1 MMDDRRYDVLVAGAG
16 CGGICAALQAARQ
29 GASVLLVEREREIGG
44 TGVHSP
50 AVLICKFQRRDT
62 HEPINTGLHK
72 ELFGHAYAWRGEFD
86 DHDLLPT
93 YDPRVLARG
102 YRRLLAAEDNV
113 SVITS
118 CGVVGV
124 DLERDAGGQRITAAR
139 LADGSRVEP
148 RVAIDGTA
156 DGNLAAFAG
165 ADYWFGRDSD
175 GQPQGATLTF
185 GVSGFGRD
193 MLRRPDINTWG
204 GHYSLNR
211 ELNEVLEDARAAGV
225 APEGHF
231 GVGCFAYPDGR
242 TLLFNANHVY
252 GIDPRKPETVAAGY
266 AEAVKLVQHSFSTIR
281 RHPAFVD
288 ARLAFVSKRLG
299 VREGRRIVGDYVI
312 TGEDC
317 LGEARFDDAVAAGAY
332 DIDIHDPDGGPSQ
345 MRRIPNTQYY
355 HIPYRSLRAAGFTNL
370 LLGSRCISGDFVAHS
385 SYRVMS
391 TITAIGQAVGSA
403 AALAAQLYDG
413 DVRAVDAAGIRYEL
427 DRLGQWTEGARISPG
442 PRRAERDTA
451 SMLGAGGSRR

>member
-1 MMDDRRYDVLVAGAG
+1 MMDNRRCDVLVAGAG

-29 GASVLLVEREREIGG
+29 GARVLLVEREEEIGG

-50 AVLICKFQRRDT
+50 AVLICKFHRRDT
-62 HEPINTGLHK
+62 HEPINAGLHR
-72 ELFGHAYAWRGEFD
+72 ELFGHAYAWRGEFED
-86 DHDLLPT
+86 YDLLPT
-93 YDPRVLARG
+93 YDPRALAQR
-102 YRRLLAAEDNV
+102 YRQLLAAEANI
-113 SVITS
+113 SVLTS

-124 DLERDAGGQRITAAR
+124 DAARDAGQRRITGIR
-139 LADGSRVEP
+139 LADGSSVAP
-148 RVAIDGTA
+148 RVAVDGTA

-165 ADYWFGRDSD
+165 ADYGFGRDSD
-175 GQPQGATLTF
+175 GQPQGSTLTF
-185 GVSGFGRD
+185 GVSGFRRD
-193 MLRRPDINTWG
+193 MLRNADITTWG

-211 ELNEVLEDARAAGV
+211 ELNEVLKDARAAGV

-252 GIDPRKPETVAAGY
+252 GVDPRRPETVAAGY
-266 AEAVKLVQHSFSTIR
+266 AEALALVQHSFDVIR
-281 RHPAFVD
+281 RHPAFAD
-288 ARLAFVSKRLG
+288 ARLAFVSERLG
-299 VREGRRIVGDYVI
+299 VREGRRIVGDYVL

-355 HIPYRSLRAAGFTNL
+355 HIPYRSLRAAGFANL
-370 LLGSRCISGDFVAHS
+370 LMGSRCISGDFVAHS

-391 TITAIGQAVGSA
+391 TITAIGQAAGSA
-403 AALAAQLYDG
+403 AALAARLHDG
-413 DVRAVDAAGIRYEL
+413 DVRAVDAACIRHEL
-427 DRLGQWTEGARISPG
+427 DRSGQWTEGERIAPE
-442 PRRAERDTA
+442 PC
-451 SMLGAGGSRR
+451 